1 MTPGDLDLVR
11 VLVLPRKNLMMMKE
25 KTYQDSLLI
34 KLTTSLSLR
43 LPLPPK
49 RMAE

>member
-11 VLVLPRKNLMMMKE
+11 VRVLVLPRKNLLMMKE

-34 KLTTSLSLR
+34 TTSLSL
-43 LPLPPK
+43 PLPPK
-49 RMAE
+49 SLLMAE